1 MPRHFLIGETSD
13 MPRGCPAIFS
23 TKVPWFHRSHIIGAR
38 VWGRRRAI
46 SDIVDCESTSDY
58 ARSSKPAPDI
68 FLKAVER
75 VAPTTAHE
83 CVVILRGSREAH
95 GLEGLARF
103 APSGAP
109 LVRS

>member
-13 MPRGCPAIFS
+13 LPRGCPAIFS
-23 TKVPWFHRSHIIGAR
+23 TKVPCVHRSHIIGAR
-38 VWGRRRAI
+38 VWCRRRAI

-83 CVVILRGSREAH
+83 CVVIGDTHFDGEAGRKTGIPFIG
-95 GLEGLARF
+95 GLC
-103 APSGAP
+103 
-109 LVRS
+109 